1 MPVPT
6 PPHGSLGA
14 LQFGA
19 ACRTLATAARR
30 GGLVAP
36 SFRSPPRVVGVH
48 RTVRH
53 REDGPAVVAVAFQGR
68 PANAV
73 LADLIEGVIVSNR
86 LDNAAAIRARSALWD
101 AVAAEAAAS
110 SAA

>member
-1 MPVPT
+1 MPVPAHS
-6 PPHGSLGA
+6 HGPLGA

-30 GGLVAP
+30 GGLVPP
-36 SFRSPPRVVGVH
+36 SFRSPPRVVGVD
-48 RTVRH
+48 RTVRRRH
-53 REDGPAVVAVAFQGR
+53 DGPSVVAVAFQGR

-86 LDNAAAIRARSALWD
+86 LTGAAAIRARSSLWE
-101 AVAAEAAAS
+101 AVAAEAAS